1 MFKLNLKIALRN
13 LWKHK
18 TYTFINIGGLAI
30 GMASCILIF
39 IFIRYQLS
47 FDNQFA
53 NKDRIYR
60 AVSNWQYSNV
70 TDESQ
75 GVPLPL
81 ANAMRNDFPQLEKVA
96 AIQGE
101 RGVVLAREDHGAIR
115 FKEDTRVFYTSPDF
129 FDIFDFTWLSGN
141 PNAALSQPNTVA
153 LSEEKARLY
162 FGDWHHAIGKTLHY
176 RNDLDLQVT
185 AVFKD
190 RPENTTLPLSVVIS
204 YATYRN
210 RNDKNWGSVGSS
222 SECYVLLKKGFS
234 IADLDGSLA
243 KFNKKYYNNT
253 KNESGSQ
260 YHSFQSLKDIH
271 YDERYGNFADKIM
284 AKKQIYGLL
293 VIGIFLLLTACINFI
308 NLATAQAVTRS
319 KEVGIRK
326 VMGSG
331 RKQLMVQ
338 FVAETLTISLIA
350 VLIACV
356 LTESALPYMQN
367 LFDEQISFSLFTSP
381 VLFLFLIGLVLT
393 VSVLAGFYPALVM
406 SGFSP
411 ALAIKN
417 KITTSNAGGLALRKI
432 LVVVQFTITIILI
445 ISTLVVLKQM
455 NYMREKPLG
464 FNPNA
469 VAFVSLPDDS
479 LSKLKHK
486 NLKARLLAIPG
497 VVNVSFCDVSP
508 SSNNVAESDFSLNN
522 IKIKDFQVRTM
533 HADVQYFETFGL
545 KFIAGKALSKSDTT
559 NSYVV
564 NETFLRK
571 MSIQDPNQALG
582 KLLTINDK
590 VAPIVGVTKD
600 FNDKSLHQSISPI
613 AISSDQGE
621 YYSVAIKMNSKQMV
635 GAMKEIEKLW
645 NASFPEQVYDASIL
659 NDDLNEYYHTE
670 QVMGVLFRMFS
681 GIIILISF
689 VGLFGLISFITSQRT
704 KEVAIRKVL
713 GASSFELV
721 KLLNGSFLS
730 MVFFS
735 NLIAWPLAY
744 IMVSKWLAEYAYRID
759 LSIWPFAVAMV
770 VSMTITL
777 ITITLRSYKISGTNP
792 IDALKYE

>member
-18 TYTFINIGGLAI
+18 VYTFINIGGLAI

-47 FDNQFA
+47 FDTQFA

-60 AVSNWQYSNV
+60 AVSNWKYSNG

-75 GVPLPL
+75 GVPVPL
-81 ANAMRNDFPQLEKVA
+81 ADAMRNDFPQLEKVA
-96 AIQGE
+96 PIQGE
-101 RGVVLAREDHGAIR
+101 RGVVLARDDHGQTR
-115 FKEDTRVFYTSPDF
+115 FKEDIRVYYASPDF

-141 PNAALSQPNTVA
+141 PRRALSQPNTVA
-153 LSEEKARLY
+153 LSEQKANLY
-162 FGDWHHAIGKTLHY
+162 FGDWHHAVGKTLHY
-176 RNDLDLQVT
+176 RNNLDLQVT

-204 YATYRN
+204 YATYRG
-210 RNDKNWGSVGSS
+210 RNNKNWGSVGSS
-222 SECYVLLKKGFS
+222 SECYVLLKKGIS
-234 IADLDGSLA
+234 IDDLDGSLA
-243 KFNKKYYNNT
+243 RFNQKYYKT
-253 KNESGSQ
+253 RAETGSQ
-260 YHSFQSLKDIH
+260 SHSFQSLEDIH
-271 YDERYGNFADKIM
+271 YDERYGNFADKTM
-284 AKKQIYGLL
+284 AKKQIYGLS
-293 VIGIFLLLTACINFI
+293 VIGLFLLLTACINFI

-331 RKQLMVQ
+331 RKQLIIQ
-338 FVAETLTISLIA
+338 FVGETLTISLVA

-356 LTESALPYMQN
+356 LTESALPYMQS
-367 LFDEQISFSLFTSP
+367 LFDEKISFSLFNSP

-432 LVVVQFTITIILI
+432 LVVVQFTITIVLI

-479 LSKLKHK
+479 LSKLKHQ
-486 NLKARLLAIPG
+486 NLKTRLLAIPG

-508 SSNNVAESDFSLNN
+508 SSNSVSENDFSLNN
-522 IKIKDFQVRTM
+522 IKIKDFQVRIM
-533 HADVQYFETFGL
+533 HADVKYFETFGL

-559 NSYVV
+559 NAYVV

-571 MSIQDPNQALG
+571 MSIPDPSKALG
-582 KLLTINDK
+582 RLLTINGRE
-590 VAPIVGVTKD
+590 APIVGVTKD

-613 AISSDQGE
+613 AISSDTRE
-621 YYSVAIKMNSKQMV
+621 YYSVAIKMDSKQMV
-635 GAMKEIEKLW
+635 RAMKDVEKLW
-645 NASFPEQVYDASIL
+645 NSSFPDHVYDASIL
-659 NDDLNEYYHTE
+659 NDDLNKYYHTE
-670 QVMGVLFRMFS
+670 QVMGVLFRVFS

-704 KEVAIRKVL
+704 KEVAIRKML
-713 GASSFELV
+713 GASSLELV
-721 KLLNGSFLS
+721 KLLNGSFLT

-744 IMVSKWLAEYAYRID
+744 VMVSKWLSEYAYRIN
-759 LSIWPFAVAMV
+759 LSVWPFAIAMF

-777 ITITLRSYKISGTNP
+777 ITISLRAYKISGANP

>member
-39 IFIRYQLS
+39 IFVRYQLS
-47 FDNQFA
+47 FDKQFA

-60 AVSNWQYSNV
+60 AVSNWKYGSA

-81 ANAMRNDFPQLEKVA
+81 ADAMRNDFPQLEKVA

-101 RGVVLAREDHGAIR
+101 RGVVLAREDHGGTR
-115 FKEDTRVFYTSPDF
+115 FKEEVRVYYASPDF
-129 FDIFDFTWLSGN
+129 FDIFDFTWLSGD
-141 PNAALSQPNTVA
+141 PHHALSQPNTVA
-153 LSEEKARLY
+153 LSEEKAKLY
-162 FGDWHHAIGKTLHY
+162 FGDWRKAIGRTLRY
-176 RNDLDLQVT
+176 RNKLDLQVT

-204 YATYRN
+204 YATYPG
-210 RNDKNWGSVGSS
+210 KNSKSWGSVGSS
-222 SECYVLLKKGFS
+222 SECYVLLKKGTS
-234 IADLDGSLA
+234 IADLNGSMV
-243 KFNKKYYNNT
+243 KFNKKYY
-253 KNESGSQ
+253 KSKDESGSQ
-260 YHSFQSLKDIH
+260 YHSFQALKDIH
-271 YDERYGNFADKIM
+271 YDERYGNFAGKTM
-284 AKKQIYGLL
+284 SKKEIYGLSI
-293 VIGIFLLLTACINFI
+293 IGVFLLLTACINFI

-331 RKQLMVQ
+331 RKQLIVQ
-338 FVAETLTISLIA
+338 FIGETLTISLA
-350 VLIACV
+350 ALLIGCV
-356 LTESALPYMQN
+356 LTETALPYMQN
-367 LFDEQISFSLFTSP
+367 LFEENIAFSLFSDP
-381 VLFLFLIGLVLT
+381 VLFVFLVGLVLI
-393 VSVLAGFYPALVM
+393 VSVFAGFYPALVM

-417 KITTSNAGGLALRKI
+417 KMTTSNAGGLALRKV
-432 LVVVQFTITIILI
+432 LVVVQFTITTILI

-464 FNPNA
+464 FNPNSI
-469 VAFVSLPDDS
+469 VFISLPDDS
-479 LSKLKHK
+479 LSKFKHS
-486 NLKARLLAIPG
+486 NLKSRMLAIPG

-508 SSNNVAESDFSLNN
+508 SSNNVSERDFSLNG

-533 HADVQYFETFGL
+533 HADAQYFETFGL
-545 KFIAGKALSKSDTT
+545 KIIAGKALSKSDTT
-559 NSYVV
+559 NAYVV
-564 NETFLRK
+564 NETFLKK
-571 MSIQDPNQALG
+571 MGIHDPNEALT
-582 KLLTINDK
+582 KVLTIHDEK
-590 VAPIVGVTKD
+590 AAIVGVTKD
-600 FNDKSLHQSISPI
+600 FNDHSLHQEISPI
-613 AISSDQGE
+613 AISSEKSE
-621 YYSVAIKMNSKQMV
+621 YYSIAVKMNSKQMME
-635 GAMKEIEKLW
+635 AMKDVEKLW
-645 NASFPEQVYDASIL
+645 NSSFPEHVYDASIL
-659 NDDLNEYYHTE
+659 NDDLNSYYKTE
-670 QVMGVLFRMFS
+670 QVMGVLFRVFS
-681 GIIILISF
+681 GIIVLISF

-713 GASSFELV
+713 GASSLELV
-721 KLLNGSFLS
+721 KLLNGSFLT

-744 IMVSKWLAEYAYRID
+744 IMVSNWLAGYAYRIN
-759 LSIWPFAVAMV
+759 LSVWPFAVAMF